1 MRFALKFTNGFW
13 KTFDTVDYTDV
24 RLHYLR
30 IDAERHVNFLNNAL

>member
-24 RLHYLR
+24 RLHYLHT
-30 IDAERHVNFLNNAL
+30 DAARHVNFLNNSL

>member
-30 IDAERHVNFLNNAL
+30 TDVERHVNFLNNSL

>member
-24 RLHYLR
+24 RLHSLR
-30 IDAERHVNFLNNAL
+30 TDAERHVNFLNNSL

>member
-1 MRFALKFTNGFW
+1 MRFALKFTNSFW

-30 IDAERHVNFLNNAL
+30 IDAERNVNFLNNAG

>member
-24 RLHYLR
+24 RLHCLR
-30 IDAERHVNFLNNAL
+30 TDAERHVNFLNNSL